1 MSTANTTDRRSLVA
15 ASAVLALALIVCT
28 IIGAG
33 ALVKV
38 RGMGRTI
45 SVTGAAYQPIRS
57 DYAIWEGVVTVQAP
71 TLEPAYAK
79 LKTDLQK
86 LTAFLKENGFEPSQY
101 DLGTVSLYRQYNDK
115 SEPIG
120 FNVSQTV
127 MIELGDV
134 DRIRKLA
141 EDASSLIEKGVQ
153 MESRPPQYLFTG
165 LDTLKIGMIEQ
176 ATENAKLRAE
186 QLAKIAGGKIGPPTS
201 ASVGVFQIR
210 PQHSQEVSGY
220 GMSDVSS
227 IEKEIVSTVHVDFL
241 ID

>member
-1 MSTANTTDRRSLVA
+1 MANSNHVERRSLVA
-15 ASAVLALALIVCT
+15 ASVVIAVALIVCA

-38 RGMGRTI
+38 KGMGRTI

-57 DYAIWEGVVTVQAP
+57 DYAIWQGVIAVQAP

-79 LKTDLQK
+79 LTADLKK
-86 LTAFLKENGFEPSQY
+86 LTAFLKENGFDSSQY
-101 DLGTVSLYRQYNDK
+101 DISSVSLYRKYNRDG
-115 SEPIG
+115 EETG

-127 MIELGDV
+127 RIELADV
-134 DRIRKLA
+134 DRIRTLA
-141 EDASSLIEKGVQ
+141 QDASSLIQQGVQ
-153 MESRPPQYLFTG
+153 IESRPPQYLFTG

-176 ATENAKLRAE
+176 ATENARIRAE
-186 QLAKIAGGKIGPPTS
+186 KLAQTAGSTVGPPTS

-210 PQHSQEVSGY
+210 PLHSQEVSGY
-220 GMSDVSS
+220 GLSDVTS
-227 IEKEIVSTVHVDFL
+227 IEKEIVSTVHVNFL